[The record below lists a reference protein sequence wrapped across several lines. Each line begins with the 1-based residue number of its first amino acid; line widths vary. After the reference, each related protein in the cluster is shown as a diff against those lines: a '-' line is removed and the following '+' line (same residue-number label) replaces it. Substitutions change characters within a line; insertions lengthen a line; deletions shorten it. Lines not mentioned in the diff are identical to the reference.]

1 MPVFFYVDPEFA
13 TDPRLKGVDNLTLSY
28 TFFKVMQM
36 HAIPMCASH
45 DCLVAHQLFRDAP
58 MTVIPLQVDEDKETP
73 QEALA
78 RILAAHPDQH
88 SELLPRPHT

>member
-1 MPVFFYVDPEFA
+1 MPVFFYIDPEFA

-28 TFFKVMQM
+28 TFFKVG
-36 HAIPMCASH
+36 
-45 DCLVAHQLFRDAP
+45 VACDPCRRCCMWTAAP
-58 MTVIPLQVDEDKETP
+58 PVLAPGHTIHIGAQVDEDKETP

-88 SELLPRPHT
+88 SELLPRQH